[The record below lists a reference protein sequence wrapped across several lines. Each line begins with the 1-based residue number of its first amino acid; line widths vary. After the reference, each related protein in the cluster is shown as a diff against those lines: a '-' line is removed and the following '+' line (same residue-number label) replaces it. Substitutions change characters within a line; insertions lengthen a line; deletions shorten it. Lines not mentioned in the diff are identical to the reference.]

1 MVGFNIE
8 QHPHHSYCGDDDSD
22 IKVFFVESPQ
32 FSNAGERSIADDG
45 GGHIG
50 TKNPV
55 LNYWNKIYRG
65 SDFVFG
71 STIGEIGEVGEHNA
85 SIRGASEA

>member
-32 FSNAGERSIADDG
+32 FSNAVGRSIADDKADDG

-65 SDFVFG
+65 SDFV
-71 STIGEIGEVGEHNA
+71 
-85 SIRGASEA
+85 GARQ

>member
-1 MVGFNIE
+1 MLFKNEIFNLQLWSDSILNNILTTVV
-8 QHPHHSYCGDDDSD
+8 HYCGDDDSD
-22 IKVFFVESPQ
+22 IKVFFESPQ

-65 SDFVFG
+65 SDFV
-71 STIGEIGEVGEHNA
+71 
-85 SIRGASEA
+85 GARQ

>member
-8 QHPHHSYCGDDDSD
+8 QHPHHCGATVVMMIATS
-22 IKVFFVESPQ
+22 KFFFVESPQ

-65 SDFVFG
+65 SDFV
-71 STIGEIGEVGEHNA
+71 
-85 SIRGASEA
+85 GARQ

>member
-1 MVGFNIE
+1 MMVMVTSKFSKFTKILVLKGEEEVQGKCEENIADDRN
-8 QHPHHSYCGDDDSD
+8 DDDS
-22 IKVFFVESPQ
+22 
-32 FSNAGERSIADDG
+32 

>member
-8 QHPHHSYCGDDDSD
+8 QHPHHCGATVVMMIVTS
-22 IKVFFVESPQ
+22 KFFVVSPQ
-32 FSNAGERSIADDG
+32 FSNAGERSIGDDKADDG

-65 SDFVFG
+65 SDFV
-71 STIGEIGEVGEHNA
+71 
-85 SIRGASEA
+85 GARQ